1 MSDTIGRSA
10 ALGTG
15 DVEMIDTAMSR
26 RAVRND
32 RMIDVRQNGIGD
44 IVVACWIVHS
54 AAAVSE
60 RVRLNPRNHWPLA
73 ALLSV
78 PEEFLTREEAADW
91 SQTLGIGHQFEYAQ
105 VDTAPMSRFDAWCRS
120 LELDGIT
127 PVRPPYLEDPGHGRW
142 ADEQWQKV
150 PADPGAPRVLI
161 FPDAAWSLR
170 AWPRAYFVDLA
181 SELSGL
187 GYAVAAM
194 AGSQEA
200 VEFMPC
206 HWWGGFGLGVAAG
219 TGARDRGGFERLR
232 PVAPGVHDRHAHRGD
247 LRRQRSGDRL
257 RSRAE
262 RRGRGARPQSAS
274 VRAVSFLR
282 GPGVPPCVRRRR
294 LPGAD
299 APRPRAGQAHRRA
312 DGYANAPI
320 VVMKLVTAFR
330 KRVTFLRTRC
340 MLSISSIVP

>member
-1 MSDTIGRSA
+1 
-10 ALGTG
+10 
-15 DVEMIDTAMSR
+15 MIDTAMSR

-206 HWWGGFGLGVAAG
+206 HWWSGFGLGMAAAMAARATVAVANDSGPSHLASTIG
-219 TGARDRGGFERLR
+219 TPTVAICGASDPEIVFAHEPNVEAAVLDRSL
-232 PVAPGVHDRHAHRGD
+232 
-247 LRRQRSGDRL
+247 L
-257 RSRAE
+257 
-262 RRGRGARPQSAS
+262 
-274 VRAVSFLR
+274 
-282 GPGVPPCVRRRR
+282 PCVRCHFSGGRGYRHACDVGGCQGLMRLDPGQVRR
-294 LPGAD
+294 
-299 APRPRAGQAHRRA
+299 
-312 DGYANAPI
+312 I
-320 VVMKLVTAFR
+320 VERTVT
-330 KRVTFLRTRC
+330 RTRR
-340 MLSISSIVP
+340 SSS